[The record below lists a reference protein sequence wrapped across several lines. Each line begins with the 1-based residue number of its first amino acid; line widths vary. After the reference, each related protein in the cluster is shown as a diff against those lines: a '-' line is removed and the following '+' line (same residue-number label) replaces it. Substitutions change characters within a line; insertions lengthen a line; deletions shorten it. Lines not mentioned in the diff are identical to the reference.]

1 MNLSYEA
8 IDKSG
13 RTICDLFQADSI
25 KAAVAQLRE
34 RGLMVTQISQ
44 ASEHEVTR
52 KARETEATGSKIKL
66 PLKQLVVFTRQMAML
81 LTSGSSVVDA
91 LGAIA
96 RQLKNP
102 DHVRLV
108 EQIRTDLEEGT
119 TLAVA
124 LRKWP
129 KTFDASYT
137 AVIAAGEASAS
148 LPEMFDRLAKIVG
161 SRRAVRNKVIAAM
174 IYPALLINLCLA
186 TMGIMLFFV
195 LPRFGEMFV
204 SVGVPLPV
212 STRMLLA
219 LSDFLIEY
227 WPVLATVASLGVATA
242 MFLLLHPA
250 GRQWCANVQ
259 IKLPILG
266 KVLSG
271 LIQGQIFRTLGML
284 LEARVSVLD
293 SLDLVRETTKAR
305 QFQSLFDLI
314 DDAVTSGSQFS
325 DALEACGLIDAAI
338 CQAVR
343 TGESSGNLGG
353 AMSYAADVLE
363 EDNVELVQSATR
375 LLEPIILIAMG
386 LVVGTVAVSL
396 FMPLFDITSMV
407 N

>member
-8 IDKSG
+8 IDRSG
-13 RTICDLFQADSI
+13 RTISDLFQADSI
-25 KAAVAQLRE
+25 KAAVEQLRE

-44 ASEHEVTR
+44 ASQHEVAR
-52 KARETEATGSKIKL
+52 KAREEEATGSKIKL
-66 PLKQLVVFTRQMAML
+66 PLKLLVAFTRQMAML

-96 RQLKNP
+96 RQLKDP
-102 DHVRLV
+102 AHVRLV
-108 EQIRTDLEEGT
+108 EQIRTDLEEGAA
-119 TLAVA
+119 LAVA

-137 AVIAAGEASAS
+137 AVIAAGEASAT
-148 LPEMFDRLAKIVG
+148 LPDMFDRLAKIVG
-161 SRRAVRNKVIAAM
+161 SRRAVRNKVIGAM
-174 IYPALLINLCLA
+174 IYPALLVQLCVA

-195 LPRFGEMFV
+195 LPRFGDMF
-204 SVGVPLPV
+204 SSLGVPLPA
-212 STRMLLA
+212 STRFLLA
-219 LSDFLIEY
+219 LSAFLVKY
-227 WPVLATVASLGVATA
+227 WLALAAVTTLAIGSATY
-242 MFLLLHPA
+242 LILHPA

-259 IKLPILG
+259 IRLPILG
-266 KVLSG
+266 KVLSS

-284 LEARVSVLD
+284 LEAKVSVLD

-305 QFQSLFDLI
+305 QFQALFDLI
-314 DDAVTSGSQFS
+314 DNAVTSGSQMS
-325 DALEACGLIDAAI
+325 DALEASGLIDAAI

-363 EDNVELVQSATR
+363 EDNVELVQTATK
-375 LLEPIILIAMG
+375 LLEPTILIAMG